1 MECDVKRNV
10 TNFKYKC
17 NGLIVNKSKKILVH
31 LQKKYPFNIKYIYL
45 FLWWCEDTAK

>member
-17 NGLIVNKSKKILVH
+17 NGLIVNKSKK
-31 LQKKYPFNIKYIYL
+31 NISSFTKEISIQY
-45 FLWWCEDTAK
+45 